1 MRVVLFHVLIFLLVF
16 FIFFDTK
23 KLFPAELKKYRFF
36 TAVLTLPQRAE
47 LFSSRKGYYAGLPDF
62 ARNRARRTPCKIRI
76 KIQFLRY
83 AVFKFILTLNIR

>member
-36 TAVLTLPQRAE
+36 TAVLTFPQRAE
-47 LFSSRKGYYAGLPDF
+47 FF
-62 ARNRARRTPCKIRI
+62 RAVRAIMRDCPISQEIGQGVR
-76 KIQFLRY
+76 L
-83 AVFKFILTLNIR
+83 AKFV